1 MLRFAQHDT
10 FRAKSVFGQE
20 QKMIWQFQDAQN
32 KFEVVVANALQHGPQ
47 IIVQDG
53 REVAVVLPVSE
64 YRRMVKPQPDLLESP
79 LADSGLT
86 IAPRD

>member
-1 MLRFAQHDT
+1 M
-10 FRAKSVFGQE
+10 V
-20 QKMIWQFQDAQN
+20 WQFQDAQN
-32 KFEVVVANALQHGPQ
+32 QFEEVVAKALQHGPQ

-53 REVAVVLPVSE
+53 RELAVVLPASE
-64 YRRMVKPQPDLLESP
+64 YWGTVKRQPDLLALLLESP

>member
-1 MLRFAQHDT
+1 
-10 FRAKSVFGQE
+10 
-20 QKMIWQFQDAQN
+20 MIWQFQDAQN

-64 YRRMVKPQPDLLESP
+64 YRRMVKPQPDLLDLLLGSP